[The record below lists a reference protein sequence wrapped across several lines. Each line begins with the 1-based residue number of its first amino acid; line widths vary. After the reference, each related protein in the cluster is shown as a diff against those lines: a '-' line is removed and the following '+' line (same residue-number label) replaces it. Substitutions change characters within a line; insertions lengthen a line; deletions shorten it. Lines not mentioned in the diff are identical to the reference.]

1 MQLERYNGHI
11 EDADFLSM
19 LMVDIAG
26 NIRSVSLPRGYVSDK
41 VLSLIHI

>member
-19 LMVDIAG
+19 LMVDIAAAASHC
-26 NIRSVSLPRGYVSDK
+26 RAAMFRRRF
-41 VLSLIHI
+41 

>member
-19 LMVDIAG
+19 LMVDIAVKMR
-26 NIRSVSLPRGYVSDK
+26 ISSACSWWT
-41 VLSLIHI
+41 